1 MSAPP
6 MSISEFVRSLRASG
20 LMTADEIK
28 AFLGCLSLDKG
39 PTTVDQLVREMVSRG
54 KLTRFQAQ
62 AVYQRKT
69 LGLTMGNY
77 VILDRIGRG
86 GMGQVFKAK
95 HRKMDRIVALKILS
109 PAAMKSPAAV
119 KRFHQ
124 EAKAAARLSH
134 PNIVTAHDAGE
145 FQGQHFLVTE
155 YVEGETL
162 ATIVRNQGP
171 LSLGRAVDYI
181 LQAARG
187 LEYAHSNGVIHR
199 DIKPSNLFLDQ
210 QGTVKILDMGIA
222 RVDEFVGKLAYG
234 SAEEIQTSGIIIGT
248 PDYMAP
254 EQGQDIRVA
263 DARSDIYSLGCT
275 LYFLLTGQVMYA
287 GETPLEKIIAHRDHA
302 IPFLREVRGDVPEA
316 LETVFQ
322 KMVAKRPQDR
332 RRSMTDVIADIEKC
346 IAARQPAAGTAA
358 SPYLLDDTVRV
369 GGSQAAEAAPETQ
382 PVAGVGSLL
391 DEWWT
396 SESAQM
402 SEQFGAPISML
413 SSATWRRRRRRII
426 QVAAAAAV
434 LVIAVVLGLR
444 LWPNNS
450 RGTLEV
456 RMSAPGGTLRVMD
469 HHGALVIEC
478 PVAPGTLR
486 LPIAPGEYRLTVWDG
501 GRELFAREVTVDS
514 NLTETVSFAPKVD
527 GSRSPPEAK
536 PLTPA
541 NEINTR
547 RADPSGKPAG

>member
-1 MSAPP
+1 
-6 MSISEFVRSLRASG
+6 MSINEFVQSLLASG
-20 LMTADEIK
+20 LMTAEEIK

-39 PTTVDQLVREMVSRG
+39 PTTVDQLVREMVNRG
-54 KLTRFQAQ
+54 KLTPFQAH

-109 PAAMKSPAAV
+109 GAAMKSPVAV
-119 KRFHQ
+119 KRFLQ

-134 PNIVTAHDAGE
+134 PNIVTAHDADV
-145 FQGQHFLVTE
+145 FKGQHFLVTE

-162 ATIVRNQGP
+162 ASVVRKQGP
-171 LSLGRAVDYI
+171 LSLGRAIDYI

-199 DIKPSNLFLDQ
+199 DIKPSNLLLDK

-222 RVDEFVGKLAYG
+222 RVDEFVGKVAYG

-275 LYFLLTGQVMYA
+275 LYFLLTGHVMYA
-287 GETPLEKIIAHRDHA
+287 AETPLEKIIAHRDHA
-302 IPFLREVRGDVPEA
+302 IPFLREVRGDAPEA
-316 LETVFQ
+316 LENVFQ
-322 KMVAKRPQDR
+322 RMVAKRPQDR

-346 IAARQPAAGTAA
+346 IATRQPLADAGTAA

-369 GGSQAAEAAPETQ
+369 GGAQAADAGPPAQ
-382 PVAGVGSLL
+382 LVAGTESPL

-413 SSATWRRRRRRII
+413 GSATWRRRRRRTI
-426 QVAAAAAV
+426 QVAAVAAV
-434 LVIAVVLGLR
+434 LVIALALSLR
-444 LWPNNS
+444 FWPDRS
-450 RGTLEV
+450 QGTLEV
-456 RMSAPGGTLRVMD
+456 QMSASSGTLRVTD
-469 HHGALVIEC
+469 HQGALVVAC

-486 LPIAPGEYRLTVWDG
+486 LSISPGRYHVTVTG
-501 GRELFAREVTVDS
+501 GPEPFAREVTITS
-514 NLTETVSFAPKVD
+514 NLTETVPFAPRSD
-527 GSRSPPEAK
+527 GARSPPEAK
-536 PLTPA
+536 PPAPPSGVNTPPA
-541 NEINTR
+541 G
-547 RADPSGKPAG
+547 PYGKPAG